1 MSVEDIQIKALNTL
15 IGGVRLAQSKGC
27 YSLEE
32 AGEICSAINVFIG
45 LPAQDQQESPVETQ
59 DKKKKK

>member
-15 IGGVRLAQSKGC
+15 IGGVRLAQAKGC

-32 AGEICSAINVFIG
+32 AGDINNAVSVFTT
-45 LPAQDQQESPVETQ
+45 PQQESPQETTPPANKN
-59 DKKKKK
+59 KKK